1 MKTSF
6 VALFFAIAVIVSAV
20 PSFADMYHMATFT
33 GAIYGGGANAQS
45 PFSPSI
51 TQGGPI
57 SGSFVIDT
65 TQTPGAGSGYVN
77 NFFSNF
83 PDIANI
89 PAATAFNINLGA
101 SNLTF
106 DLADALWGAAAIQF
120 KNGNFNGFFYDTNF
134 TYTDGRLYDFMIQ
147 GKTWNISYIDPELGY
162 PTKQYVS
169 GYINGMNLGD
179 GFTPVEPTAPV
190 PEPSTIFL
198 LGAGLAGLGLVRRR
212 AKK

>member
-1 MKTSF
+1 MYF
-6 VALFFAIAVIVSAV
+6 AALSLAVTVIVSAV
-20 PSFADMYHMATFT
+20 PSFADTYHLATFT

-51 TQGGPI
+51 TQGGAI
-57 SGSFVIDT
+57 SGNFVIDT

-89 PAATAFNINLGA
+89 PAATAFEIDLGA

-106 DLADALWGAAAIQF
+106 NLADALSGAAAIQF
-120 KNGNFNGFFYDTNF
+120 NNGNFNGFFYDTNF

-147 GKTWNISYIDPELGY
+147 GETWNISYIDPALGY
-162 PTKQYVS
+162 PTQQYVS
-169 GYINGMNLGD
+169 GYINGMTLGD
-179 GFTPVEPTAPV
+179 SYIPVEPSAPV

-198 LGAGLAGLGLVRRR
+198 LGVGLAGLGLVRRR